1 MAKEIVPV
9 WHRTTPELTA
19 ELSRF
24 WIEQKA
30 LADESKAGAR
40 ATLVVCVVRED
51 GRIVGVSTARPRI
64 LRLLSQ
70 PMYSLKM
77 YLAPEARDDSLSADL
92 LNRSFEVIEA
102 HELVNEKPQCLGV
115 LVAIESP
122 RLANHY
128 NEAYWP
134 RTRFAYAG
142 VTSRNEVVRVRYFK
156 GVRLPPPVKFKPKA
170 AQAAPAAKAA
180 RAKPSAA

>member
-1 MAKEIVPV
+1 MAKEIVPA

-30 LADESKAGAR
+30 LADESKAGSR
-40 ATLVVCVVRED
+40 APFVVCVVRD
-51 GRIVGVSTARPRI
+51 GGRIVGVSTARPRI
-64 LRLLSQ
+64 LRLLRQ

-77 YLAPEARDDSLSADL
+77 YLAPEARDDSLYAEL
-92 LNRSFEVIEA
+92 LNRSFDVIEA
-102 HELVNEKPQCLGV
+102 HELAQGKPRCLGV
-115 LVAIESP
+115 LVAIHTP
-122 RLANHY
+122 RLSNHY

-142 VTSRNEVVRVRYFK
+142 VTSRNEVVRVRYFTD
-156 GVRLPPPVKFKPKA
+156 VRLPPPVKFKPKA
-170 AQAAPAAKAA
+170 APAAKTA